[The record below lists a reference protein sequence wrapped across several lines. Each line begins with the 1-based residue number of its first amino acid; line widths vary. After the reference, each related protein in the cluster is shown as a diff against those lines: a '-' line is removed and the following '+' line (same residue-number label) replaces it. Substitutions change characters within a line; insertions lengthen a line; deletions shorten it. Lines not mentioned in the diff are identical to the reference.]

1 MNNNFN
7 NNWNN
12 NNGWGNNG
20 YVNPNPYAQP
30 VQQAPMAQ
38 PMVPVN
44 QNVMQPQPG
53 MVQQPVQQQVQQ
65 PQLPPFNFKTDPQDE
80 MFFTRILTAIL
91 TNGISKAKDGVSNTK
106 GYACTFKGSNF
117 SLTINLVFNTVYK
130 HLQPYVY
137 NGNTTN
143 LNMPHG
149 ENIDD
154 VFLKQAAFLT
164 PQLSSI
170 RDNYGRTRVADGRTI
185 VEYMDKLS
193 QYIDAVGDYV
203 DKFIIKNPNGSFAID
218 PRFQSIL
225 TYSFRFG
232 GINVTPNI
240 KWEER
245 IIADQYGRQF
255 KQNQPVIGF
264 LYSLS
269 EDVTLTIKQDQAFME

>member
-1 MNNNFN
+1 MNNWIN

-12 NNGWGNNG
+12 NNGWGGNG
-20 YVNPNPYAQP
+20 YVQQSNPYNPQP
-30 VQQAPMAQ
+30 IQQQVVQPPQMVQQVTPPIQQQ
-38 PMVPVN
+38 PMVS
-44 QNVMQPQPG
+44 QPA
-53 MVQQPVQQQVQQ
+53 Q
-65 PQLPPFNFKTDPQDE
+65 PQLPPFNFKTDPNDE
-80 MFFTRILTAIL
+80 LFFTKILTAIL
-91 TNGISKAKDGVSNTK
+91 TNGIAKAKDGLSNTK
-106 GYACTFKGSNF
+106 GYTCTFKGNNF
-117 SLTINLVFNTVYK
+117 ALTINLVFNTVYK

-143 LNMPHG
+143 INTPHG

-154 VFLKQAAFLT
+154 MFLKSAAFLT
-164 PQLSSI
+164 PQLATI
-170 RDNYGRTRVADGRTI
+170 RDNYGRSRTADGRTI
-185 VEYMDKLS
+185 IEYMDKLS

-203 DKFIIKNPNGSFAID
+203 DKFIIKNPNGTYTID

-240 KWEER
+240 KWEDR
-245 IIADQYGRQF
+245 IVTDGYGRQF
-255 KQNQPVIGF
+255 KQSQPVIGF

>member
-1 MNNNFN
+1 MNGNFN
-7 NNWNN
+7 NNWNG
-12 NNGWGNNG
+12 NNGWGGNG
-20 YVNPNPYAQP
+20 YNSNPYGQP
-30 VQQAPMAQ
+30 VAQQPQQMFQRPITQ
-38 PMVPVN
+38 PGQMI
-44 QNVMQPQPG
+44 PQPG
-53 MVQQPVQQQVQQ
+53 MQPQMVANQQP
-65 PQLPPFNFKTDPQDE
+65 LPTFNFKSDPQDE
-80 MFFTRILTAIL
+80 LFFTKILTAIL

-106 GYACTFKGSNF
+106 GYTCTFRGNNF
-117 SLTINLVFNTVYK
+117 SLTVNLVFNTVYK

-137 NGNTTN
+137 NGNTPNN

-170 RDNYGRTRVADGRTI
+170 RDNYGRTRIADGRTI

-203 DKFIIKNPNGSFAID
+203 DKFIIKNPNGTITID
-218 PRFQSIL
+218 PRFQSVL

-240 KWEER
+240 KWEDR
-245 IIADQYGRQF
+245 VVMDQYGRQF
-255 KQNQPVIGF
+255 TQKQPVIGF

-269 EDVTLTIKQDQAFME
+269 EDVTLTIKQDQAYME

>member
-1 MNNNFN
+1 MNGNFN

-12 NNGWGNNG
+12 NNGWGGNG
-20 YVNPNPYAQP
+20 YNTNPY
-30 VQQAPMAQ
+30 
-38 PMVPVN
+38 
-44 QNVMQPQPG
+44 G
-53 MVQQPVQQQVQQ
+53 QPVQQQMVQRPMAQPGQMVPQPGMQPQMVTNQQQ
-65 PQLPPFNFKTDPQDE
+65 PLPTFNFKSDPQDE
-80 MFFTRILTAIL
+80 LFFTKILTAIL
-91 TNGISKAKDGVSNTK
+91 TNGISKSKDGVSNTK
-106 GYACTFKGSNF
+106 GYTCTFRGNNF
-117 SLTINLVFNTVYK
+117 SLTVNLVFNTVYK

-137 NGNTTN
+137 NGNTPNN

-170 RDNYGRTRVADGRTI
+170 RDNYGRTRIADGRTI
-185 VEYMDKLS
+185 IEYMDKLS

-203 DKFIIKNPNGSFAID
+203 DKFIIKNPNGTFTID
-218 PRFQSIL
+218 PRFQSVL

-240 KWEER
+240 KWEDR
-245 IIADQYGRQF
+245 VVMDQYGRQF
-255 KQNQPVIGF
+255 TQKQPVIGF

-269 EDVTLTIKQDQAFME
+269 EDVTLSIKQDQAYME

>member
-1 MNNNFN
+1 MNNWNN

-12 NNGWGNNG
+12 NNGWGGNG
-20 YVNPNPYAQP
+20 YVQPQQPIAQPNVGYQQPIMQQQMP
-30 VQQAPMAQ
+30 VQQ
-38 PMVPVN
+38 V
-44 QNVMQPQPG
+44 
-53 MVQQPVQQQVQQ
+53 PVQQQQP
-65 PQLPPFNFKTDPQDE
+65 PQLPPFNFKTDPNDE
-80 MFFTRILTAIL
+80 LFFTKILTAIL
-91 TNGISKAKDGVSNTK
+91 TNGIAKAKDGLSNTK
-106 GYACTFKGSNF
+106 GYTCTFKGNNF
-117 SLTINLVFNTVYK
+117 ALTINLVFNTVYK

-143 LNMPHG
+143 INTPHG

-154 VFLKQAAFLT
+154 MFLKSAAFLT
-164 PQLSSI
+164 PQLATI
-170 RDNYGRTRVADGRTI
+170 RDNYGRSRTADGRTI
-185 VEYMDKLS
+185 IEYMDKLS

-203 DKFIIKNPNGSFAID
+203 DKFIIKNPNGTYTID

-240 KWEER
+240 KWEDR
-245 IIADQYGRQF
+245 IVTDGYGRQF
-255 KQNQPVIGF
+255 KQSQPVIGF

>member
-1 MNNNFN
+1 MNNWNN

-12 NNGWGNNG
+12 NNGWGGNG
-20 YVNPNPYAQP
+20 YVQPQQPIAQPNVGYQQPIMQQQQMP
-30 VQQAPMAQ
+30 VQQAPIQ
-38 PMVPVN
+38 
-44 QNVMQPQPG
+44 Q
-53 MVQQPVQQQVQQ
+53 QQP
-65 PQLPPFNFKTDPQDE
+65 PQLPPFNFKTDPNDE
-80 MFFTRILTAIL
+80 LFFTKILTAIL
-91 TNGISKAKDGVSNTK
+91 TNGIAKAKDGLSNTK
-106 GYACTFKGSNF
+106 GYTCTFKGNNF
-117 SLTINLVFNTVYK
+117 ALTINLVFNTVYK

-143 LNMPHG
+143 INTPHG

-154 VFLKQAAFLT
+154 MFLKSAAFLT
-164 PQLSSI
+164 PQLATI
-170 RDNYGRTRVADGRTI
+170 RDNYGRSRTADGRTI
-185 VEYMDKLS
+185 IEYMDKLS

-203 DKFIIKNPNGSFAID
+203 DKFIIKNPNGTYTID

-240 KWEER
+240 KWEDR
-245 IIADQYGRQF
+245 IVTDGYGRQF
-255 KQNQPVIGF
+255 KQSQPVIGF